1 MTEDLGSL
9 LGPGLEVDDGGR
21 WCVARVGFDCSVDTI
36 GVGTMLKTG
45 EFVATME
52 EGEELFDVLIE
63 YAQVLATVLI
73 ERVVGDAITTGKVL

>member
-1 MTEDLGSL
+1 MMA
-9 LGPGLEVDDGGR
+9 DDG
-21 WCVARVGFDCSVDTI
+21 VLLELDSIVHAVDTI

-63 YAQVLATVLI
+63 YAQVLAIVLQC
-73 ERVVGDAITTGKVL
+73 